1 MQAQRRLEL
10 LLRPIAHSAVT
21 NFMPLGVRDDLQMT
35 TGSNSLP
42 TPSTSTG
49 ARDYPESPVHGGET
63 RPLQNRPSG

>member
-35 TGSNSLP
+35 TGSNPLP
-42 TPSTSTG
+42 APSTSTG
-49 ARDYPESPVHGGET
+49 ATDYPDCTVHGGDA
-63 RPLQNRPSG
+63 PLTNRPSG